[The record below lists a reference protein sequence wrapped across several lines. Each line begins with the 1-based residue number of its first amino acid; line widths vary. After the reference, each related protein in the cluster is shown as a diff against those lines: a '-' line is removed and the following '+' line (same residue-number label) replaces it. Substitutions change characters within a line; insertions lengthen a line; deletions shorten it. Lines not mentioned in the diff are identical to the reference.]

1 MKTQNNLLVEL
12 NSSELVKLTTTV
24 KETIATTV
32 QLINSKTI
40 FGSADLWNIQ
50 KMRRVRMPRRLFS

>member
-12 NSSELVKLTTTV
+12 NTNELVKLTTTV

-32 QLINSKTI
+32 QLVNSKSI
-40 FGSADLWNIQ
+40 FSTADLWNIQ

>member
-12 NSSELVKLTTTV
+12 NSKELVKLTTTV

-40 FGSADLWNIQ
+40 FGTADLWNIQ
-50 KMRRVRMPRRLFS
+50 RMRRARMPRRLFS

>member
-12 NSSELVKLTTTV
+12 NSKELVKLTTTV

>member
-12 NSSELVKLTTTV
+12 NTKELVKLTTTV

-32 QLINSKTI
+32 QLVNSKSI
-40 FGSADLWNIQ
+40 FSTADLWNIQ
-50 KMRRVRMPRRLFS
+50 KMRRVRMPRRLFN

>member
-12 NSSELVKLTTTV
+12 NTKELVKLTTTV

-32 QLINSKTI
+32 QLVNSKSI
-40 FGSADLWNIQ
+40 FSTADLWNIQ

>member
-24 KETIATTV
+24 KETIVTTV

>member
-12 NSSELVKLTTTV
+12 NTKELVKLTTAV

-32 QLINSKTI
+32 QLVNSKSI
-40 FGSADLWNIQ
+40 FSTADLWNIQ